1 MGEKRDSAVIPA
13 RTIHVVD
20 RCDEIVN
27 AAAALVV
34 NLEFVSERVD
44 DESRAALQDARESV
58 DRIVQITRTI
68 RLGQRGAPAVTTD
81 EPMRKA

>member
-1 MGEKRDSAVIPA
+1 MGEKRDSAVIAA
-13 RTIHVVD
+13 RNLDVVD

-58 DRIVQITRTI
+58 DRIVEITRTI
-68 RLGQRGAPAVTTD
+68 RRGQRGAPGATSD

>member
-13 RTIHVVD
+13 RNLDVVD

-58 DRIVQITRTI
+58 DRIVEISRTI
-68 RLGQRGAPAVTTD
+68 RLAQRGAPAVTSD